1 MDMAGLIN
9 WGPVFRR
16 NKIMEEESEVKSL
29 FSGCLLRR
37 WISYFYFSLF
47 HFFYETLIVRSNL
60 CSIFIFLW
68 HAKAFF
74 LITCQS
80 FSKCFGLWMYNLFR
94 EHPHSGQSLLLGLSL
109 QMLVPCLCKAWNQ
122 WITSQM

>member
-47 HFFYETLIVRSNL
+47 HFYETLIVRSNL

-74 LITCQS
+74 
-80 FSKCFGLWMYNLFR
+80 
-94 EHPHSGQSLLLGLSL
+94 
-109 QMLVPCLCKAWNQ
+109 
-122 WITSQM
+122 